1 MRSDESKKD
10 PEIATLL
17 GMTQKERTAN
27 PPGNI
32 KPLTKLL
39 FHVGV
44 VSATV
49 AFSISPSALAKN
61 KFNCSADIEKLEMQI
76 PATVPISIKGIDT
89 KRDYRAF
96 GKPKEL
102 TITAKIADKQE
113 AFKVQRFGARTQPSK
128 GTMIFLCGGP
138 GPSCVTE
145 GPPPFSP
152 PDTEVVVF
160 DYLGIGQNR
169 HFTAKPEK
177 ISIESQADAVV
188 GIVKQLKLKDYII
201 VGSSFGTAVG
211 TVATS
216 KITSAQDTSIAK
228 PKMLVL
234 DGVIGKKGRYEP
246 GFKKVADRAWQ
257 LLKPKERTQFK
268 QIYRAKKQMG
278 PGGTDEINRYVID
291 SFMGGP
297 KETVK
302 TFREIL
308 RVESG
313 GEPTLPPDEG
323 GGSRRKPSLEE
334 DYSAGRIMRAAG
346 CQVKAVSD
354 SKKPL
359 KMFDDV
365 MSFSEAAPGKP
376 HICECPLVARDFDS
390 KNFQVRDVPI
400 LYING
405 THDGPTPLEGSD
417 YHFNGQESTGQKE
430 KLTVNDAGH
439 ALLYRELRQCGSSL
453 LTRAFDGDLAG
464 IKANEQLWVDGK
476 CLKKPANGASQ
487 TFTQK

>member
-1 MRSDESKKD
+1 
-10 PEIATLL
+10 
-17 GMTQKERTAN
+17 
-27 PPGNI
+27 
-32 KPLTKLL
+32 
-39 FHVGV
+39 
-44 VSATV
+44 
-49 AFSISPSALAKN
+49 
-61 KFNCSADIEKLEMQI
+61 MQI
-76 PATVPISIKGIDT
+76 PATVPISTKGVDT

-102 TITAKIADKQE
+102 TITAKVADKQE

-138 GPSCVTE
+138 GPSCVSE

-160 DYLGIGQNR
+160 DYLGVGQNR

-211 TVATS
+211 TVAAS
-216 KITSAQDTSIAK
+216 KISTSENSSIAK

-234 DGVIGKKGRYEP
+234 DGVIGKKGPYEP

-257 LLKPKERTQFK
+257 MLKPKERSQFK
-268 QIYRAKKQMG
+268 QIYRSLQQME
-278 PGGTDEINRYVID
+278 PGATAEIDNSVIR

-302 TFREIL
+302 MLRDIL
-308 RVESG
+308 RVELG
-313 GEPTLPPDEG
+313 GEPNFPREG
-323 GGSRRKPSLEE
+323 GPSRRRPKIA
-334 DYSAGRIMRAAG
+334 DFYSEGRIMRAAG

-354 SKKPL
+354 PKKPL
-359 KMFDDV
+359 KMFDGLIAY
-365 MSFSEAAPGKP
+365 SEALPGRP
-376 HICECPLVARDFDS
+376 HICDCPLVAREFDS

-430 KLTVNDAGH
+430 KLTVNDGGH
-439 ALLYRELRQCGSSL
+439 ALLYQELRQCGSSL
-453 LTRAFDGDLAG
+453 LTRALEGDLAG
-464 IKANEQLWVDGK
+464 IKSNERLWVDGK
-476 CLKKPANGASQ
+476 CLKTPPTKSSQ
-487 TFTQK
+487 TVTQK